1 MGAFAEAAPAP
12 IRCLPHSA
20 IYATPNERPGQVI
33 AQLRRCARWCLNRH
47 GDSLEPADIIGSGT
61 ERGSLL
67 IGRTQRA
74 PDGRPRSAERRL
86 SGGHAPCGPAPPGV
100 AAGSARKPARGRSLP
115 LQRTWG
121 PCVYTFHTERV
132 GRPGARR
139 RPTLERI
146 PARGW
151 HRRCPRTR
159 GNGYRAGEAPDSHP
173 VDNACSSR
181 SFWGGVMRTPPSA
194 GTARLHGAPGRLTVE
209 GSRRP
214 GSSRPPS

>member
-1 MGAFAEAAPAP
+1 MGAFAEATPAP
-12 IRCLPHSA
+12 TSRMPHSA
-20 IYATPNERPGQVI
+20 IHAAPDERPGQVV
-33 AQLRRCARWCLNRH
+33 AQLCRCARWCLDHH
-47 GDSLEPADIIGSGT
+47 GDSLESADITGSGT

-74 PDGRPRSAERRL
+74 PDGRQRSMGRRL

-100 AAGSARKPARGRSLP
+100 AAGSARTPARGRSLP
-115 LQRTWG
+115 LQRTGG

-139 RPTLERI
+139 RPTLGRI

-151 HRRCPRTR
+151 HCRCPRTR
-159 GNGYRAGEAPDSHP
+159 GNGYRAGGAPDSHP

-181 SFWGGVMRTPPSA
+181 SFSGGVIRAPSSA
-194 GTARLHGAPGRLTVE
+194 GTVRVHGAPGRLTVE

-214 GSSRPPS
+214 GSSRPPG

>member
-1 MGAFAEAAPAP
+1 MGAFAEAPPAPA
-12 IRCLPHSA
+12 RCMPHSA
-20 IYATPNERPGQVI
+20 IYAAPNERPSEVV
-33 AQLRRCARWCLNRH
+33 AQLRRCARWCLDHH
-47 GDSLEPADIIGSGT
+47 GDSLEPADITGSGT

-74 PDGRPRSAERRL
+74 PEGRPRSIGRRL
-86 SGGHAPCGPAPPGV
+86 SGGHAPCAPAPPGV
-100 AAGSARKPARGRSLP
+100 AADSARTPGRGRSLP
-115 LQRTWG
+115 LQRTGG

-209 GSRRP
+209 GSPRP
-214 GSSRPPS
+214 GSSRPPG